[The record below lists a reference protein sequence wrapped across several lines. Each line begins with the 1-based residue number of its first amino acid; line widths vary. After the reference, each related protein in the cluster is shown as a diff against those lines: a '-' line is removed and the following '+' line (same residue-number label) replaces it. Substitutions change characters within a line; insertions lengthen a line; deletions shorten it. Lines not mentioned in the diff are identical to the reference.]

1 MKYNSLASV
10 YDAFTDGFDYKKY
23 LDSVFRQ
30 CEALPKEG
38 LALDCGCGT
47 GTLICELFSRG
58 FNCTGVDMSPEMLN
72 IAREKIEN
80 SGYEPHLVCQTLQDI
95 DLYGAYH
102 IAFCSLDTV
111 NHILYKRDLKTFF
124 KKLYNFIEPGGFFVF
139 DVKTSAAFKKTV
151 GMQTFEHD
159 DGSVAMIN
167 GSFSSD
173 IAYYAISVF
182 EARSDGLFEKY
193 ESEIEERFY
202 SVDSLKSMLVSSG
215 FCVEKRYNI
224 GDRQVW
230 ITARSEKTGIKKNG

>member
-1 MKYNSLASV
+1 
-10 YDAFTDGFDYKKY
+10 
-23 LDSVFRQ
+23 
-30 CEALPKEG
+30 
-38 LALDCGCGT
+38 
-47 GTLICELFSRG
+47 
-58 FNCTGVDMSPEMLN
+58 MSPEMLN

>member
-10 YDAFTDGFDYKKY
+10 YDGFTDGFDYKKY
-23 LDSVFRQ
+23 LDSVFEH
-30 CEALPKEG
+30 CEDLPTEG

-47 GTLICELFSRG
+47 GTLICELISRG
-58 FNCTGVDMSPEMLN
+58 FNCTGVDMSSEMLN
-72 IAREKIEN
+72 IAREKIEDC
-80 SGYEPHLVCQTLQDI
+80 GYEPHLVCQSLQDI

-111 NHILYKRDLKTFF
+111 NHILYKRELKTFF

-151 GMQTFEHD
+151 GIQTFEHD
-159 DGSVAMIN
+159 DGSVAIIE

-173 IAYYAISVF
+173 LAFYAISVF
-182 EARSDGLFEKY
+182 EARPGGLFEKY

-202 SVDSLKSMLVSSG
+202 SVDSLKSMLIAAG
-215 FCVEKRYNI
+215 FSVKKRYNI
-224 GDRQVW
+224 GDRQIW
-230 ITARSEKTGIKKNG
+230 ITSRIEKTGK